1 MSPIQFSQSV
11 LEWFDVNGRKN
22 LPWQINKS
30 PYRVWVSEI
39 MLQQTQVTTVI
50 SYYTRFMA
58 RFTSLEELADADEDE
73 VLSYW
78 AGLGY
83 YARARNLHKTA
94 KLITSEYRGQF
105 PTTHSEIESL
115 PGIGRSTAGAILS
128 LSLNTRSPILDG
140 NVKRVL
146 ARFHGIEGWTGHP
159 STAKEL
165 WYWAELYTPENRFS
179 DYTQAMMDLGATLC
193 TRSKPDCLKCPVS
206 SSCRAY
212 TENLT
217 KVLPT
222 PKPKKTLP
230 VKHRWLLHIENEK
243 GEMLLEK
250 RPPSGIWGS
259 LWSLPEAPYP
269 LDDNQLEH
277 YCREHL
283 SLECTVN
290 AHEASFKHTFSHYHL
305 ILHPIKLNYISS
317 LPFVKESA
325 GTIWLKG
332 NHELGLPAPIRIYI
346 DTIKDEKRI

>member
-1 MSPIQFSQSV
+1 MSPIHFSQSI
-11 LEWFDVNGRKN
+11 LEWFDDNGRKN
-22 LPWQINKS
+22 LPWQLNKS

-50 SYYTRFMA
+50 GYYNRFMV
-58 RFTSLEELADADEDE
+58 RFTSLQCLAEADEDE
-73 VLSYW
+73 VLGYW

-94 KLITSEYRGQF
+94 KLIISEHQGQF
-105 PTTHSEIESL
+105 PTTHTEIEAL

-159 STAKEL
+159 SIAKEL
-165 WYWAELYTPENRFS
+165 WYWAELYTPQDRFT

-193 TRSKPDCLKCPVS
+193 TRSKPNCLQCPIKA
-206 SSCRAY
+206 SCRAY
-212 TENLT
+212 IEHRT
-217 KVLPT
+217 KALPF

-230 VKHRWLLHIENEK
+230 VKHRWLLHIENNKHEVFI
-243 GEMLLEK
+243 EK

-269 LDDNQLEH
+269 LDDYEIVH

-283 SLECTVN
+283 SLECSVST
-290 AHEASFKHTFSHYHL
+290 HGTSFKHTFSHYHL
-305 ILHPIKLNYISS
+305 ILHPIKLTYESS
-317 LPFVKESA
+317 LPTIKESF
-325 GTIWLKG
+325 GSMWLKG

-346 DTIKDEKRI
+346 DTIEEEKKV